1 MNEEALQARG
11 ASFFALVIAIWL
23 AFTYDMSMKKKPHF
37 DSKKKDIL
45 QAAMK
50 LFAEK
55 GVDGVSV
62 KEIGAAAGVTDAAIY
77 KHFTNKD
84 AVAAEAFEEYC
95 SSYTRLVDDYASRP
109 GLFAERLSALVI
121 RVLAAYDEDKYGLL
135 LLSQHHELF
144 TEVLKSRGRQ
154 PLDALHDLLEQAVLQ
169 GDIPPQNTR
178 LTAVLIIGA
187 FSQLAISTMQG
198 ELKEPLSPLAPEV
211 TAHLLALTGLG
222 KGRE

>member
-1 MNEEALQARG
+1 
-11 ASFFALVIAIWL
+11 
-23 AFTYDMSMKKKPHF
+23 MKKKPHV

-62 KEIGAAAGVTDAAIY
+62 KEIGAEAGVTDAAIY

-95 SSYTRLVDDYASRP
+95 GRYTRLVDDYAARP
-109 GLFAERLSALVI
+109 GAFGERLSSLVT
-121 RVLAAYDEDKYGLL
+121 RVLVSYDEDKYGLL

-144 TEVLKSRGRQ
+144 TEVLLSRGRQ
-154 PLDALHDLLEQAVLQ
+154 PLDALQDLLEQAVNK

-187 FSQLAISTMQG
+187 FTQLAVSTMQG
-198 ELKEPLSPLAPEV
+198 ELEEPLSLLANEV
-211 TAHLLALTGLG
+211 TAHLLALIGLG
-222 KGRE
+222 KGPG

>member
-1 MNEEALQARG
+1 
-11 ASFFALVIAIWL
+11 
-23 AFTYDMSMKKKPHF
+23 MKKKPHV

-45 QAAMK
+45 YAAMK

-95 SSYTRLVDDYASRP
+95 GSMTRLIDYYVSLK
-109 GLFAERLSALVI
+109 GSFAERLTALI
-121 RVLAAYDEDKYGLL
+121 AEVLKSYDEDRYGLL
-135 LLSQHHELF
+135 LLSQQHELF
-144 TEVLKSRGRQ
+144 TEVLKGRGRQ
-154 PLDALHDLLEQAVLQ
+154 PLDALEDLLQQAVARQ
-169 GDIPPQNTR
+169 EIPPQNTR
-178 LTAVLIIGA
+178 LTAVLIVGS

-198 ELKEPLSPLAPEV
+198 DLEEPLSPLASEV
-211 TAHLLALTGLG
+211 TKYLLALTSLG
-222 KGRE
+222 KGLS

>member
-1 MNEEALQARG
+1 MPL
-11 ASFFALVIAIWL
+11 IAIWL
-23 AFTYDMSMKKKPHF
+23 VFTYDMSMKKKPHF
-37 DSKKKDIL
+37 DSKKKEIL

-84 AVAAEAFEEYC
+84 AVAAEAFDEYC
-95 SSYTRLVDDYASRP
+95 GSYTRLVDEYATRP
-109 GLFAERLSALVI
+109 GPFYERLSALVT
-121 RVLAAYDEDKYGLL
+121 RVLESYDEDKYGLL

-144 TEVLKSRGRQ
+144 TEVVKSRGRQ
-154 PLDALHDLLEQAVLQ
+154 PLDALEELLEQAVLQ
-169 GDIPPQNTR
+169 RDIPPQNTR

-198 ELKEPLSPLAPEV
+198 ELEEPLSPLAPEV

-222 KGRE
+222 KGQA

>member
-1 MNEEALQARG
+1 M
-11 ASFFALVIAIWL
+11 
-23 AFTYDMSMKKKPHF
+23 
-37 DSKKKDIL
+37 

-84 AVAAEAFEEYC
+84 AVAAEAFDEYC
-95 SSYTRLVDDYASRP
+95 GSYTRLVDEYAARP
-109 GLFAERLSALVI
+109 GPFTERLSALVT
-121 RVLAAYDEDKYGLL
+121 RVLESYDEDKYGLL

-144 TEVLKSRGRQ
+144 TEVVKSRGRQ
-154 PLDALHDLLEQAVLQ
+154 PLDALEDLLEQAVLQ
-169 GDIPPQNTR
+169 RDIPPQKTR

-198 ELKEPLSPLAPEV
+198 ELEEPLSPLAPEV
-211 TAHLLALTGLG
+211 TAHLLALTGLE
-222 KGRE
+222 KGQA